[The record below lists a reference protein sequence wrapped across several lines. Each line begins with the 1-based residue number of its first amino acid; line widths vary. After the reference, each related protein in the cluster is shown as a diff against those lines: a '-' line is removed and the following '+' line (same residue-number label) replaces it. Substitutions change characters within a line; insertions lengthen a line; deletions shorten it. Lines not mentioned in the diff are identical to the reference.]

1 MISRFESLI
10 QNEFVLQSEE
20 IDKPVK
26 KHSTLATTIMKA
38 VCYTRSW
45 IEEVNVKKGESYNAR
60 ILIIKGPHE
69 DP

>member
-1 MISRFESLI
+1 MSDEV
-10 QNEFVLQSEE
+10 E
-20 IDKPVK
+20 KPIK
-26 KHSTLATTIMKA
+26 KHGTLATTIMKA

-45 IEEVNVKKGESYNAR
+45 IEEVNVKKGESFAAR